1 MSESKTKPLDCYL
14 NGIKPPLRR
23 EPESNIVGNLK
34 RKPIEDKRADAF
46 PESAKPLSERADR
59 R

>member
-1 MSESKTKPLDCYL
+1 MESKVKPQDCYL
-14 NGIKPPLRR
+14 SGIKSPPRR

-46 PESAKPLSERADR
+46 EGSAVPLEERRDR